1 MQQSTE
7 VYAFQAQQQLAKAS
21 LLEVALMLNRAAV
34 QELGKRDGEG
44 DGEKGSEGD
53 REGGGEGNSE
63 AHSLKHKGEV
73 LLFDVD
79 SGRQIDLD
87 VSGSAED
94 IRRRYREQVSDPD
107 TETMGPK
114 KRRGRPKLG
123 VVGKEVTLLPRHWE
137 WLEQQ
142 RGGASATLRRL
153 IDQARKA
160 LSDRE
165 QVQQAQDAA
174 QRFMTAMAGD
184 LPGYEEAV
192 RALYAGNGPK
202 FREETAR
209 WPADIRRCAGEYAE
223 AAFA

>member
-1 MQQSTE
+1 MQQSME
-7 VYAFQAQQQLAKAS
+7 VYAFQAQQQLVKAS
-21 LLEVALMLNRAAV
+21 LLEVALLLNRAAV
-34 QELGKRDGEG
+34 QELGAG
-44 DGEKGSEGD
+44 DG
-53 REGGGEGNSE
+53 EGGGEGNSE
-63 AHSLKHKGEV
+63 AHGLKHKGEV
-73 LLFDVD
+73 LLFDAD

-94 IRRRYREQVSDPD
+94 IRRRYSEQVSDPD
-107 TETMGPK
+107 AEIKGPK

-160 LSDRE
+160 LSDQE

-192 RALYAGNGPK
+192 RALYASNGPK

>member
-1 MQQSTE
+1 MQQSME
-7 VYAFQAQQQLAKAS
+7 VYAFQAQQQLVKAS
-21 LLEVALMLNRAAV
+21 LLEVALLLNRAAV
-34 QELGKRDGEG
+34 QELGEG
-44 DGEKGSEGD
+44 DG
-53 REGGGEGNSE
+53 EGGGEGNSE
-63 AHSLKHKGEV
+63 AHGLKHKGEV
-73 LLFDVD
+73 LLFDAD

-94 IRRRYREQVSDPD
+94 IRRRYREQVSDPGA
-107 TETMGPK
+107 EIKGPK

-160 LSDRE
+160 LSDQE

-192 RALYAGNGPK
+192 RALYASNGPK

>member
-1 MQQSTE
+1 MQQSME

-34 QELGKRDGEG
+34 QELGEREG
-44 DGEKGSEGD
+44 
-53 REGGGEGNSE
+53 EGGGEGGSE
-63 AHSLKHKGEV
+63 GNRKAHSLKHKGEV
-73 LLFDVD
+73 LLFDAD

-107 TETMGPK
+107 TEIKGPI

-160 LSDRE
+160 LSDQE